1 MIKRKITVVG
11 GGNVGTLIAGEFCK
25 KGHQVTIYT
34 RDQSKWSDTI
44 TVYNKDDDSEYTVKP
59 HKITSDIPSSL
70 YESELIFITL
80 PSVATKEYIEKSEK
94 YIKPGTWICFYPGT
108 GGIEFLSSNL
118 LNKGCVIF
126 GTQRICSVARLKE
139 YGKSVTTA
147 GKRKQIFLGA
157 IPKSYTDRA
166 SKLFSEL
173 FDIETISLPNYL
185 NVTLT
190 PSNPILHPSRLYN
203 VFKNYIEGLTYDK
216 VPLFYEHWDDAT
228 SKTLIKLDNEL
239 HEMLKKIN
247 LDTSYIKSLLEHY
260 ESTDYKSLTKKIKS
274 IESLKGLTTPCV
286 LKENG
291 YIPDLNSRY
300 FTADFPHGLII
311 IKSFAIILGQN
322 TPGIDSVI
330 DWYQKIINKE
340 YINIK
345 ENKLGAFSN
354 NLHLPQLYG
363 IDTKEK
369 IEEFYIER

>member
-108 GGIEFLSSNL
+108 GGIEFLSNNL

-203 VFKNYIEGLTYDK
+203 VFKNYTEGLTYDK

-291 YIPDLNSRY
+291 YIPDLDSRY

-311 IKSFAIILGQN
+311 IKSFAMILGQN

-345 ENKLGAFSN
+345 ENKLGTFSN

>member
-11 GGNVGTLIAGEFCK
+11 GGNVGTLIAGEFCR

-44 TVYNKDDDSEYTVKP
+44 TVYNKDDDSKYTVKP
-59 HKITSDIPSSL
+59 YKITSDIPSSL

-94 YIKPGTWICFYPGT
+94 YIKPGAWICFYPGT

-203 VFKNYIEGLTYDK
+203 IFKNYIDGLTYDK

-247 LDTSYIKSLLEHY
+247 LDTSYVKSLLEHY

-311 IKSFAIILGQN
+311 IKSFAMILGQK

-345 ENKLGAFSN
+345 ENKLGTFSK